1 MMQEDNTMSVLMLAL
16 AASMTV
22 GNDAQPILP
31 EMEQRLCI
39 DGHWKGTFHWWEVS
53 GQDQRGEFT
62 VQPGSVTYA
71 GFGSYPS
78 RWVDEGRRKCRVI
91 MANDP
96 VRYGIYKREASRLI
110 ICLGARGQ
118 GRPNAFLA
126 GTTQTLYIL
135 NPSGPN
141 K

>member
-1 MMQEDNTMSVLMLAL
+1 MSVLMLAL

-22 GNDAQPILP
+22 GNDAQPLLP

-39 DGHWKGTFHWWEVS
+39 EGHWKGTFHWWEAS

-62 VQPGSVTYA
+62 VAPGSVTYA
-71 GFGSYPS
+71 GFGSYTS
-78 RWVDEGRRKCRVI
+78 RWADEGRGKCWVI

-96 VRYGIYKREASRLI
+96 VRFGIYKREAGRLI

-118 GRPNAFLA
+118 GRPTTFLA

-135 NPSGPN
+135 KPSGPN